1 MGNKSDLTQRI
12 RWSLKFIG
20 VFALLSSSSV
30 CDVSVSQLLPF
41 PFECRGAANSART
54 NEYAARIL
62 NEAPET
68 RIEAG
73 QINVPG
79 ELNDIDD
86 YEG

>member
-1 MGNKSDLTQRI
+1 MQ
-12 RWSLKFIG
+12 
-20 VFALLSSSSV
+20 
-30 CDVSVSQLLPF
+30 
-41 PFECRGAANSART
+41 GAANSART